1 MRLKY
6 ENIGLF
12 WKLFVSSYNESP
24 HEESKI
30 SPFLN
35 LCPSY
40 LNKVEITNSF
50 CESHKSRYF
59 EIHYEVLINK
69 VPIKV

>member
-1 MRLKY
+1 MRLKH

-40 LNKVEITNSF
+40 LNKV
-50 CESHKSRYF
+50 
-59 EIHYEVLINK
+59 
-69 VPIKV
+69 